1 MILGNSMKKVISIF
15 LFLVS
20 QHVFADAVATVIFT
34 AKKVVAQGGGGERTL
49 SRGSSLSAGDSI
61 VTSADA
67 TARIKYLNGTLV
79 TIGGDSNYK
88 IISYAP
94 PKSDVVI
101 NAELSRGKIQSETA
115 GDKKREALKTP
126 IVALAI
132 TGTKFN
138 VLVGGPKKTNVQVI
152 NGEVQVNGVAWRAGQ
167 SFVATPM
174 GISPAPFPAAGN
186 IIITPAMSAAT
197 ASSGGSTSTSSSGS
211 SSSASSSSSSSSA
224 TTVGLVSSTVVASS
238 TTSSTTQANTGI
250 DGSTAATIAITECLP
265 TT

>member
-15 LFLVS
+15 IFLVS

-34 AKKVVAQGGGGERTL
+34 AKKVVAQGGGGDRTL

-79 TIGGDSNYK
+79 TIGSDSNYK

-101 NAELSRGKIQSETA
+101 NAELTRGKIQSETA

-138 VLVGGPKKTNVQVI
+138 VLVGGPSKTNVQVI

-186 IIITPAMSAAT
+186 IIVTPAMSAAT
-197 ASSGGSTSTSSSGS
+197 ASSGGSTSTSS

-238 TTSSTTQANTGI
+238 TTSSTTQANTGL
-250 DGSTAATIAITECLP
+250 DGSTAAVISIAECLP
-265 TT
+265 ST